1 MASRRK
7 PLPWPGKRAQQQA
20 VQASTNRQQI
30 LAEIALYP
38 DRLSELK
45 SAHEV
50 AILALKQAQE
60 AYIIFH
66 KFLKYFG
73 YTMLFLIFL
82 LYLNDFF
89 NDPTASRHLPEEIAD
104 QYDPKGLN
112 IKKGI

>member
-1 MASRRK
+1 MDDSDVK
-7 PLPWPGKRAQQQA
+7 EQ
-20 VQASTNRQQI
+20 
-30 LAEIALYP
+30 
-38 DRLSELK
+38 
-45 SAHEV
+45 
-50 AILALKQAQE
+50 ALKQAQE

-82 LYLNDFF
+82 LYCNDFF

-112 IKKGI
+112 IRKGI

>member
-1 MASRRK
+1 MSDDVK
-7 PLPWPGKRAQQQA
+7 
-20 VQASTNRQQI
+20 
-30 LAEIALYP
+30 E
-38 DRLSELK
+38 E
-45 SAHEV
+45 
-50 AILALKQAQE
+50 ALKQAQE

-89 NDPTASRHLPEEIAD
+89 NDPTASRPLPEDIAD

-112 IKKGI
+112 HRTGTCVNRTTTTALELPSSMCS

>member
-1 MASRRK
+1 MNVTTLKENSMSDDVK
-7 PLPWPGKRAQQQA
+7 
-20 VQASTNRQQI
+20 
-30 LAEIALYP
+30 EEAL
-38 DRLSELK
+38 R
-45 SAHEV
+45 
-50 AILALKQAQE
+50 QAQE

-89 NDPTASRHLPEEIAD
+89 NDPTASRHLPEEISD

-112 IKKGI
+112 KRKGI

>member
-1 MASRRK
+1 MDSDK
-7 PLPWPGKRAQQQA
+7 VK
-20 VQASTNRQQI
+20 
-30 LAEIALYP
+30 E
-38 DRLSELK
+38 E
-45 SAHEV
+45 
-50 AILALKQAQE
+50 ALKQSQE

-112 IKKGI
+112 KRKGI

>member
-1 MASRRK
+1 MRTHRK
-7 PLPWPGKRAQQQA
+7 KLTSGTQ
-20 VQASTNRQQI
+20 
-30 LAEIALYP
+30 
-38 DRLSELK
+38 DRWCNMDDSDVKEQ
-45 SAHEV
+45 
-50 AILALKQAQE
+50 ALKQAQE

-112 IKKGI
+112 KRKGI